1 MSEKYDVVVDTL
13 QKQHDKLWEM
23 TQRNMEHNSFN
34 IMDQIRLRHMS
45 ELKSAIECWKKYK
58 NEYVEDENDE

>member
-1 MSEKYDVVVDTL
+1 MSEKYDVVIDTL

-23 TQRNMEHNSFN
+23 TRRNMNSNCFN
-34 IMDQIRLRHMS
+34 IMDQIRLQHID
-45 ELKSAIECWKKYK
+45 ELKSAIECWKKHK